1 MQAWTPNPARRLR
14 TEQDAFF
21 PDPDGVTPEY
31 VDYCRWRFTQRVA
44 SSALSVLATQ
54 QMLFAVGLGA
64 KRALPTAAALNWV
77 LKDGLG
83 RLGELTTHDASPRP
97 TAHNSP
103 CTRPL
108 PSPGE

>member
-1 MQAWTPNPARRLR
+1 MW

-83 RLGELTTHDASPRP
+83 RLGELYSLRRHP
-97 TAHNSP
+97 TAS
-103 CTRPL
+103 
-108 PSPGE
+108 

>member
-1 MQAWTPNPARRLR
+1 MS
-14 TEQDAFF
+14 D
-21 PDPDGVTPEY
+21 EY
-31 VDYCRWRFTQRVA
+31 YDYCRWRFVQRIA

-83 RLGELTTHDASPRP
+83 RLGPR
-97 TAHNSP
+97 ARSL
-103 CTRPL
+103 L
-108 PSPGE
+108 PAPARALVFVVARRCRWRSWLQREGRG